1 MEEDIVT
8 DAKIGKVKNVQVLYT
23 KSISAAAYMIQLTFV
38 YFLCSLYIVYMYK
51 KHTKTISVSQL
62 YRFCIVGTLF
72 VCTKNIQRLFQQGR
86 CIGFVQFVHYF
97 YIQKTYK
104 GCFSQLVVQV
114 LYSLYFVCTKNIHFK
129 FQVIFSLS
137 FVQVLYSLYIFVH
150 SLSYKILICTI
161 FICKIYTKLVF
172 CINNVYIL
180 YSFCTIFLVRIAS
193 VFVLI
198 CIHICSAG

>member
-23 KSISAAAYMIQLTFV
+23 KSKSAAAYMIQLTFV

-129 FQVIFSLS
+129 FQVIFSLN
-137 FVQVLYSLYIFVH
+137 FLQVLYSLYIFCAFIIIQNFD
-150 SLSYKILICTI
+150 LYNFYMQNIYK
-161 FICKIYTKLVF
+161 VS
-172 CINNVYIL
+172 VL
-180 YSFCTIFLVRIAS
+180 YKY
-193 VFVLI
+193 
-198 CIHICSAG
+198 CIHFIQFLYNFFW